1 MSEGAADQSRVVLK
15 ASDRLKEDVWRQF
28 PGGRDVFH
36 SKIGGYL
43 GPADMLGLHQSGVF
57 KKDVDHTEAECRSLH
72 EEGKLN
78 CSELVNEYRATTTE
92 KKLECKKYCQTR
104 LLNIYTKILDFFT
117 LIHAKLQQK
126 FDVLHQV
133 RIDLYGTSMRFE
145 SESGTGND
153 YILRKWELK
162 ENTPS
167 TRKVKWKVVQQD
179 LEKFLMDLGAMKKY
193 VVVTLVLN
201 DTKPEHTRFIDNHL
215 QPIDGLFIYRLD
227 NGTALAHCYFDLG
240 QPIAEVR

>member
-15 ASDRLKEDVWRQF
+15 ASDRLKNWQQL
-28 PGGRDVFH
+28 PGGRDVFP
-36 SKIGGYL
+36 SNLQKFL
-43 GPADMLGLHQSGVF
+43 TPADMLSLHQSGVF

-78 CSELVNEYRATTTE
+78 CSELVNEYGATTTE

-104 LLNIYTKILDFFT
+104 VLNIYIKILDFFT
-117 LIHAKLQQK
+117 LIHATLQQN

-162 ENTPS
+162 EATPC
-167 TRKVKWKVVQQD
+167 TKKVDWEVVKRD
-179 LEKFLMDLGAMKKY
+179 LIKFLMNLGKMKKY

-201 DTKPEHTRFIDNHL
+201 DTKPEHTMFIDKDL
-215 QPIDGLFIYRLD
+215 QPIDGLFIYRLY